1 MPENYEEK
9 VFFNENSIKV
19 TDLRLT
25 CNHVT
30 VPVNRIE
37 HYSINFRV
45 NNLLV
50 SFTVFI
56 LSLIGVYIL
65 VRLFSNWGYLGFVGV
80 VLCFVWLRMEYSRY
94 VELFITTGG
103 RKIKM
108 LDAPMNNREN
118 VFKTADAL
126 SEALLELQRQ
136 KEQSSGK
143 NPVQPFSASDT
154 MKLKKIIMDYDKR

>member
-1 MPENYEEK
+1 
-9 VFFNENSIKV
+9 
-19 TDLRLT
+19 
-25 CNHVT
+25 
-30 VPVNRIE
+30 
-37 HYSINFRV
+37 
-45 NNLLV
+45 
-50 SFTVFI
+50 
-56 LSLIGVYIL
+56 
-65 VRLFSNWGYLGFVGV
+65 
-80 VLCFVWLRMEYSRY
+80 MEYSRY